1 MNIKGLLNSK
11 ETFKKTYMNFRKI
24 DNLLNKI
31 VEEISSDDFKDFM
44 TKSKQMIE
52 VLKRVD
58 FGFFLD

>member
-52 VLKRVD
+52 VLK
-58 FGFFLD
+58 

>member
-1 MNIKGLLNSK
+1 
-11 ETFKKTYMNFRKI
+11 MNFRKI

>member
-1 MNIKGLLNSK
+1 
-11 ETFKKTYMNFRKI
+11 MNFRKI

-52 VLKRVD
+52 VLK
-58 FGFFLD
+58 